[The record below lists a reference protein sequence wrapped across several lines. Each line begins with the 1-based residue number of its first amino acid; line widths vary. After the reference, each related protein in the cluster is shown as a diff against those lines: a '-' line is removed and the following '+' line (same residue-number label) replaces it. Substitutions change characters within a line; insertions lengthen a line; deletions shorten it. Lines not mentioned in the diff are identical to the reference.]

1 MYKTTSSSLLRAA
14 SSRSPLLSSR
24 SSLSQSSSS
33 SAASASPSPPS
44 SLLGRRSFAT
54 SSPAFRSLPR
64 WSHCL
69 HSRPSPF
76 RLSSQIRAVSPG
88 LDRLERKFSSM
99 GNNFSEK
106 RSDLASISQIIRVFL
121 YLFFF
126 LFQRRSIRSRGSSL
140 LFLSLVVASLGSF
153 TACLLS
159 TIQGLVNINLLSTV
173 WLIH

>member
-24 SSLSQSSSS
+24 SSLTQSSSS
-33 SAASASPSPPS
+33 SAATASPSPSS

-88 LDRLERKFSSM
+88 LDRLERNFSSM

-121 YLFFF
+121 LFVSASEHPFKGIF
-126 LFQRRSIRSRGSSL
+126 TTLPKPGGGEFGKFYSL
-140 LFLSLVVASLGSF
+140 PALNDPRIGK
-153 TACLLS
+153 
-159 TIQGLVNINLLSTV
+159 
-173 WLIH
+173 H

>member
-44 SLLGRRSFAT
+44 SLLGRRPFAT

-76 RLSSQIRAVSPG
+76 RLSSQTRAVSPG

-126 LFQRRSIRSRGSSL
+126 FVSASEHPFKGIFTTLPKPGGGEFGKFYSL
-140 LFLSLVVASLGSF
+140 PALNDPRIGKY
-153 TACLLS
+153 
-159 TIQGLVNINLLSTV
+159 
-173 WLIH
+173 